1 MRQTITPVNKK
12 ELYEAITFD
21 NCGERFYNQFTGEVR
36 NGDLY
41 VIITRWHDRKILV
54 SYCKEYVD
62 YAVNSSLHSSI
73 KSLVNK
79 VSKYLNLD

>member
-1 MRQTITPVNKK
+1 MRQTITPVNRK

-21 NCGERFYNQFTGEVR
+21 NCGVRSFNQFTGEVR

-41 VIITRWHDRKILV
+41 VIITRWNDRKILV
-54 SYCKEYVD
+54 SYCKKNVD
-62 YAVNSSLHSSI
+62 YAVNYSLHSSLN
-73 KSLVNK
+73 SLVNK

>member
-1 MRQTITPVNKK
+1 MIQTITPVNKK
-12 ELYEAITFD
+12 ELYEAITN
-21 NCGERFYNQFTGEVR
+21 NCGGEVR

-54 SYCKEYVD
+54 SYCKENVD

-73 KSLVNK
+73 ESLVNK